1 MGDIPAAKL
10 DIVEAEDLEETGD
23 ELGGASAVKREPLD
37 HQDHEEP
44 KDPQDTLDH
53 KDRQE
58 PQDPPMPR
66 NRLEFDIISLIEI
79 KAMLEY
85 LYLDICPIQNP
96 ATS

>member
-44 KDPQDTLDH
+44 QDPKDPQDTGPQGSSGAPGPSH
-53 KDRQE
+53 AQE
-58 PQDPPMPR
+58 QIR
-66 NRLEFDIISLIEI
+66 I
-79 KAMLEY
+79 
-85 LYLDICPIQNP
+85 
-96 ATS
+96 